1 MRVFVISGCWLALL
15 ASATIA
21 AHPEVIH
28 LKNGD
33 IIYADQVRDS
43 GNKIRYEK
51 GDNSFTIPKSL
62 VERIDTAAVPAS
74 APPMRPSELA
84 TFTPADQGPDDQ
96 QLLGEVIHGN
106 QVDRDSLSKIEA
118 RGNTPQTA
126 VAFYVA
132 ARQEFESG
140 KYADSSRDFE
150 SALRY
155 DPQNP
160 AVLNYYAALLVKTG
174 RARDAVSFAER
185 ASEIA
190 PDSADAF
197 AVLGYA
203 QFATDHMKEA
213 IQSWKRSL
221 ALRPDTSLERLLA
234 RAQRESSAESDF
246 SEREAGHFVLRYEG
260 KQSSDEFRRQI
271 LATLESDYQELAG
284 EFGGGT
290 RLSVQVVLYTDQA
303 FFDVTQAPSWTGAVN
318 DGKLRIP
325 LQGLDSVTPELAR
338 ILKHELTHTFVNQL
352 SLGRCPHWLNEGIAQ
367 SLEPR
372 SLGSHGARLAELF
385 KLGQQIPLNSLEG
398 SFMSFSAPEATLA
411 YDESLA
417 SVQYI
422 RETYGMS
429 DLLRVLDRLGHG
441 ESTESALRGSIHSDY
456 RQLQGEIT
464 AYLQRQFGP

>member
-1 MRVFVISGCWLALL
+1 MRAFVIWGCYLAL
-15 ASATIA
+15 AINSAIA
-21 AHPEVIH
+21 ARAEAIH

-33 IIYADQVRDS
+33 VIYADQVQES

-51 GDNSFTIPKSL
+51 GDNTFTIPKSL
-62 VERIDTAAVPAS
+62 VKRIDAVAVPVS
-74 APPMRPSELA
+74 TLQMRASELP
-84 TFTPADQGPDDQ
+84 TFTPSDQGPDNQ
-96 QLLGEVIHGN
+96 QLLAELIQGN
-106 QVDRDSLSKIEA
+106 QVNRDSLNKIEA
-118 RGNTPQTA
+118 RGDAPQTA
-126 VAFYVA
+126 VAFYMA

-140 KYADSSRDFE
+140 KYAESRRDFE
-150 SALRY
+150 SALHH

-174 RARDAVSFAER
+174 NARDAISYAER
-185 ASEIA
+185 ASQIA

-203 QFATDHMKEA
+203 QFASDHVKAA

-221 ALRPDTSLERLLA
+221 ALRPDASIERLLA
-234 RAQRESSAESDF
+234 RAQRESSVESDF
-246 SEREAGHFVLRYEG
+246 SERETGHFVLRYEG
-260 KQSSDEFRRQI
+260 KQSSEEFRRQI
-271 LATLESDYQELAG
+271 LATLESDYQELAA

-290 RLSVQVVLYTDQA
+290 RSSVQVVLYTDQA

-338 ILKHELTHTFVNQL
+338 ILKHELAHSFVNQL
-352 SLGRCPHWLNEGIAQ
+352 AMGRCPHWLNEGIAQ
-367 SLEPR
+367 ALEPR
-372 SLGSHGARLAELF
+372 RLGPRGARLAELF
-385 KLGQQIPLNSLEG
+385 KLGQQIPLNALEG
-398 SFMSFSAPEATLA
+398 SFMSFSGPEAALA

-456 RQLQGEIT
+456 RQLQGEI
-464 AYLQRQFGP
+464 AVYLERQFGQ